1 MPGEPRMIDGR
12 ARRPGYGLVL
22 SLLVGTIFLGG
33 LTGTRPLE
41 VVGALALACA
51 TLLAILL
58 VSGASRRTLIVV
70 AVALVASLVLATG
83 AMLSSGNASAAAGA
97 QGLIVLT
104 IAAVGPFLIGRDL
117 YRHVSVTIQTV
128 LGAVSVYLLIGLF
141 FAVLFS
147 MLVVFSATA
156 PFGGAGAVRSLDL
169 YYYSFVTITTLG
181 LGDVVPKTDLARVLT
196 IIEALLGQLYLV
208 TVLALLV
215 GKMSGRGGPREPLG

>member
-1 MPGEPRMIDGR
+1 MASEPRMIDDR

-22 SLLVGTIFLGG
+22 GLLVGTIFLGG

-41 VVGALALACA
+41 VVGALLLASA
-51 TLLAILL
+51 TLLAILF

-70 AVALVASLVLATG
+70 TVALVASVALATA
-83 AMLSSGNASAAAGA
+83 AMLSSGNASAAGGA
-97 QGLIVLT
+97 EGLIVLT

-117 YRHVSVTIQTV
+117 YRQGSVTIQTV

-147 MLVVFSATA
+147 MLVVFSATT
-156 PFGGAGAVRSLDL
+156 PFGGAEAVRALDL

-181 LGDVVPKTDLARVLT
+181 LGDLVPKTDLARVLT
-196 IIEALLGQLYLV
+196 IVEALLGQLYLV

-215 GKMSGRGGPREPLG
+215 GKMSGGRREPLR